1 MNYGRYFALD
11 LEASRVEDGI
21 SVFNYTDLV
30 ETRVSGDNK
39 ISPEYPIFVT
49 ITPSSVKFILQCCI
63 YRNNAGIFFDFLDA
77 VKVQEE
83 INSQDEIKI
92 SHMEEV
98 LIELPLK
105 ETAGVS
111 LSSVI
116 KRLYS
121 SPFPITSNKTGQ
133 ESAGHEPYIKQLIS
147 SRYETN
153 EILRNRDKDDLSYSS
168 LNVWGLRSEDGQY
181 QLYDDVG
188 GVRKYTKVLR
198 KLLLDFLFDMMHG
211 DIFKNSVHFDE
222 MYTALSSDYFCNSI
236 IAKSEFYYQR
246 AIVNKLYDSPNW
258 KQSEHNL
265 YASYFDKAEKK
276 WIECIQDPRSD
287 KEFEYVPQWF
297 EENSGERKSC
307 SELFVWVSGICRRL
321 LEFFIPTFTINA
333 NSWFVQPE
341 KELQRVYFNL
351 RKCDDRIANLKDFA
365 KADDKTGA
373 FRQFFSADNELEDI
387 SIRRQASSRWLF
399 KRYDFTDAF
408 RLTFF
413 PASNAI
419 VWIIASAIIIITLSH
434 NLPYDIIGGIE
445 RGVNWLFSGEARD
458 WATAPKV
465 IKWVTGAA
473 ISVAVLWTLC
483 YSISR
488 GRLASLKVGL
498 RSGFISFV
506 SIGLIVLALS
516 TEILVLRWSLI
527 ILMVI
532 FLFKARVF
540 NNALSYMH
548 LTFPR
553 LVASIT
559 AAWLTVA
566 LSEDL
571 YKAFFDSQWSP
582 SFMGMLILL
591 MFIFVLYE
599 VDKIVPRVNTVTK
612 LLRSMELMI
621 ISSIISLGVGLIV
634 INFTGERLLAR
645 SGYLPEFYRDHVLLK
660 HEYESDG
667 ESLSLDFDAI
677 DWTEYIDK
685 YTLEV
690 LNENDSIAAIE
701 ADRFIKTFAE
711 TRYEGEFLERIA
723 AARDS
728 SKIHELVEI
737 SDTTKGKFLLRHE
750 NSFMFKDLLQH
761 LEFTDKGHE
770 HNIARYVTISKPDS
784 VGEYKFFILYDF
796 LIQFAVVAMFI
807 GIFIQ
812 MIFEEKNITES

>member
-11 LEASRVEDGI
+11 LDASRIEDGI
-21 SVFNYTDLV
+21 SVFNYTDLA
-30 ETRVSGDNK
+30 EPRVSGDNK
-39 ISPEYPIFVT
+39 ISPEYPVFVT
-49 ITPSSVKFILQCCI
+49 ITPSSVKFILQYCI
-63 YRNNAGIFFDFLDA
+63 YRNASGTYLDLSDA
-77 VKVQEE
+77 VQSQEKTKGK
-83 INSQDEIKI
+83 IKI

-98 LIELPLK
+98 LIELPLI
-105 ETAGVS
+105 ETAGMS

-121 SPFPITSNKTGQ
+121 SPFPITSNKPEQGSTKPD
-133 ESAGHEPYIKQLIS
+133 PYIKQLIYN
-147 SRYETN
+147 RYGVS
-153 EILRNRDKDDLSYSS
+153 EILRKRDKEDISYSS
-168 LNVWGLRSEDGQY
+168 LYVWGLRSKEGY
-181 QLYDDVG
+181 YKLYDDVNG
-188 GVRKYTKVLR
+188 EQKYTKVLR

-211 DIFKNSVHFDE
+211 DVFKNSAHFDG
-222 MYTALSSDYFCNSI
+222 MYKALTSDYFCNSI

-246 AIVNKLYDSPNW
+246 AIVNALYDSEKW
-258 KQSEHNL
+258 DKSEHNI
-265 YASYFDKAEKK
+265 YASYFDRAEKN

-287 KEFEYVPQWF
+287 KEYEYIPQWF
-297 EENSGERKSC
+297 EGKSVEQK
-307 SELFVWVSGICRRL
+307 SSSVFSWVRAGLRWL
-321 LEFFIPTFTINA
+321 LEFLIPSFTIND

-351 RKCDDRIANLKDFA
+351 HKCKDRIVNLKDFA
-365 KADDKTGA
+365 KADDKIGT
-373 FRQFFSADNELEDI
+373 FRQFRSADNELEDI
-387 SIRRQASSRWLF
+387 SIRRQSSSRWLF
-399 KRYDFTDAF
+399 KRYDFRDAF

-413 PASNAI
+413 PASNALL
-419 VWIIASAIIIITLSH
+419 WLIASVVICLTLSH
-434 NLPYDIIGGIE
+434 NLPFDIIGGIE
-445 RGVNWLFSGEARD
+445 RGLNWLFSGELRD
-458 WATAPKV
+458 WASAPKI
-465 IKWVTGAA
+465 IKYVAGTS
-473 ISVAVLWTLC
+473 ILVAVIWTLC

-488 GRLASLKVGL
+488 GRLASVKVGL
-498 RSGFISFV
+498 RSGFISFL
-506 SIGLIVLALS
+506 SIALIAIALS
-516 TEILVLRWSLI
+516 TEIVVLKWGLI
-527 ILMVI
+527 LFIVVV
-532 FLFKARVF
+532 LFKARVF
-540 NNALSYMH
+540 NNVLSYLH

-553 LVASIT
+553 LVASIA

-582 SFMGMLILL
+582 FFMGMLILL
-591 MFIFVLYE
+591 MFVFVLYE
-599 VDKIVPRVNTVTK
+599 VDKIVPRVNSVSK

-621 ISSIISLGVGLIV
+621 ISFIISLGVGLIV